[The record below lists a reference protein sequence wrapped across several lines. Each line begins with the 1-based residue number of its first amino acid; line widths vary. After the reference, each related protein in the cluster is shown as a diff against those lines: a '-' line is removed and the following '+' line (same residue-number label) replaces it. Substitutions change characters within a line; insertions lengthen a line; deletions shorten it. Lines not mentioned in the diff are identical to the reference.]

1 MVRLAFIFILKF
13 IERIFVI
20 SCVILTLLIFSPM
33 FIVMVIK
40 EVIDESTAEA
50 RVREIDSMIEK
61 EFNKR

>member
-61 EFNKR
+61 KFNKR